1 MGVFPFHLQ
10 LLGSGPGRSGH
21 LPDLLLRE
29 WGRTCG
35 LQSLLQLLGLRHFH
49 PFWGNGGRRSPILH
63 LLSLLPGHCWRS
75 PSYSVASLQLRRTRR
90 GCRSLLLALAQLPLR
105 SPRLRA
111 VPTACCPP
119 GHRHNH
125 SYRCCRIC
133 RDLGKRSARNG
144 ASRMTRTG
152 QTCEEGGRKR
162 GGREEQSVR
171 GGRLGFLHLPV
182 LLLCG
187 LAFPPLALH
196 TPNLISGW
204 TADDQG
210 LTIQNYQSGCGHL
223 ELRFHLVSKK
233 ARKGS
238 TLPISIFTLA
248 VSKVTSNLW
257 VMDFNM
263 FYAPVLVS
271 HRNATGE
278 RWRLGFVMYGRRGN
292 TVPKQPV
299 SLRLYDYMF

>member
-1 MGVFPFHLQ
+1 MGVFPFHL
-10 LLGSGPGRSGH
+10 LGSGPGGSGH

-35 LQSLLQLLGLRHFH
+35 FQSLLQLLGLRHFH
-49 PFWGNGGRRSPILH
+49 PFWGNAGWRWPILH

-105 SPRLRA
+105 SLRLRA

-162 GGREEQSVR
+162 GGREEQRVR
-171 GGRLGFLHLPV
+171 GGRQAWISPPARPSPLRSR
-182 LLLCG
+182 
-187 LAFPPLALH
+187 FPPLALH

-204 TADDQG
+204 TADNRG

-223 ELRFHLVSKK
+223 GVRFQLLSKN
-233 ARKGS
+233 ASKGW
-238 TLPISIFTLA
+238 TLPISIFTLEF
-248 VSKVTSNLW
+248 SKVTSNLW
-257 VMDFNM
+257 VRDFNM
-263 FYAPVLVS
+263 FYAPVLAS
-271 HRNATGE
+271 HRKATGE
-278 RWRLGFVMYGRRGN
+278 SWRLGFAKYGSKCN
-292 TVPKQPV
+292 TGPKQPV
-299 SLRLYDYMF
+299 NLRLYDCMF